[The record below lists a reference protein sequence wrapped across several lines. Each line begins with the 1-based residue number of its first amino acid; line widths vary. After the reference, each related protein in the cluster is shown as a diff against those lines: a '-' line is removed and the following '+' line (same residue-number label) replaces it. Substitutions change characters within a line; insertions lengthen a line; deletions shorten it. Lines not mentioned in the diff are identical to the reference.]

1 MPDRPVDAAEDWVRT
16 WSASMSDRAA
26 AAQALSDQVSRL
38 AVSATDRDRTITVTV
53 NGSGGVTDLRLSPEA
68 GRHGTD
74 RLAEEIPLPPE
85 PPVHSMS
92 VGELTALVEAR
103 DVYRAKAV
111 LELAARS
118 AADDAAA
125 SALGGLTRL
134 PLMRDDRLFHL
145 VSLAWAGIIGLLAA
159 ETDHSRRTA
168 YAAFGD
174 LEPDDRSDL
183 LSYLRADRI
192 EDAHPRL

>member
-1 MPDRPVDAAEDWVRT
+1 M
-16 WSASMSDRAA
+16 
-26 AAQALSDQVSRL
+26 
-38 AVSATDRDRTITVTV
+38 TI
-53 NGSGGVTDLRLSPEA
+53 PPPP
-68 GRHGTD
+68 
-74 RLAEEIPLPPE
+74 PLPPE
-85 PPVHSMS
+85 PPVRGMT

-111 LELAARS
+111 LELAARA

-145 VSLAWAGIIGLLAA
+145 VSLAWAAVIGLLAA
-159 ETDHSRRTA
+159 ETAHARRTA

-174 LEPDDRSDL
+174 LEPGDQADL
-183 LSYLRADRI
+183 LSYLRVDRI
-192 EDAHPRL
+192 EDAHPQL